1 MTGVLCKCVNVE
13 VRYKGRF
20 RSGGGHNRFHM
31 LRKDKE
37 KNKREQTALIH
48 TGEL

>member
-37 KNKREQTALIH
+37 KKQEGADSFNTH
-48 TGEL
+48 W